1 MARIRRGSSLVAMA
15 RLSFI
20 LGEMQLLIIRH
31 AEAVDLQDAGGAD
44 AARVLTP
51 AGRAQARALGRLLT
65 RLLPTLDVLAAS
77 PLARA
82 QETAALVGEA
92 FPAASP
98 LTLPALVPG
107 APPTAVL
114 DWLIAQPE
122 AANLAI
128 VGHEP
133 DVTRLANVLLGG
145 RDAPLAALEKGG
157 ACWLDFV
164 SPPRPGR
171 GWLRALLPPAVT
183 SG

>member
-1 MARIRRGSSLVAMA
+1 MAAA

-31 AEAVDLQDAGGAD
+31 AEAVDLPDVAGTDATRA
-44 AARVLTP
+44 LTP
-51 AGRAQARALGRLLT
+51 TGRAQARALGRMLT

-77 PLARA
+77 PLVRA

-92 FPAASP
+92 YAAAPP
-98 LTLPALVPG
+98 LTLPALAPG
-107 APPTAVL
+107 EPLTAVL
-114 DWLIAQPE
+114 DWLGAQRE
-122 AANLAI
+122 TASLAV

-145 RDAPLAALEKGG
+145 RDAPLAALEKGS

-164 SPPRPGR
+164 SLPKPGR
-171 GWLRALLPPAVT
+171 GLLRALLPPAVT
-183 SG
+183 AP

>member
-1 MARIRRGSSLVAMA
+1 MVMA

-44 AARVLTP
+44 AARALTP
-51 AGRAQARALGRLLT
+51 AGHAQARALGRLLT

-77 PLARA
+77 PLVRA

-92 FPAASP
+92 YPAASP
-98 LTLPALVPG
+98 LTLPVLAPG
-107 APPTAVL
+107 APLAAVL
-114 DWLIAQPE
+114 DWLIAQKDT
-122 AANLAI
+122 ASLAV

-133 DVTRLANVLLGG
+133 DLTRLANALLGG
-145 RDAPLAALEKGG
+145 RAAPLAALEKGS

-164 SPPRPGR
+164 SRPRPGR